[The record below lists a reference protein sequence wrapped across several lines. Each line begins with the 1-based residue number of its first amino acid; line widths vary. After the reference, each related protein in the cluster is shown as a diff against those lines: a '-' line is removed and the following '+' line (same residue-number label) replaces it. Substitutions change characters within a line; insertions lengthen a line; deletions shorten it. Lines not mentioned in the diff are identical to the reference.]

1 MSWMESTVVRSCDCT
16 LINIC
21 FVWLSCPASELRRMP
36 TLRLLVSL
44 RGDGPL
50 DAEEDMAAVLWVPGV
65 CCGHE
70 GRAGRRRL
78 RRWCE
83 TPMNDEQ
90 LAVAPI
96 EPTATAVIKEST
108 EPRLTRRCLMG

>member
-1 MSWMESTVVRSCDCT
+1 
-16 LINIC
+16 
-21 FVWLSCPASELRRMP
+21 MP

-70 GRAGRRRL
+70 AAAYKLGGRG
-78 RRWCE
+78 
-83 TPMNDEQ
+83 
-90 LAVAPI
+90 
-96 EPTATAVIKEST
+96 T
-108 EPRLTRRCLMG
+108 EHSRYVER